1 MLWPS
6 LKTDVVAKI
15 SRYCPPIKFP
25 KCCCFYLL
33 LAPASLESEALFQLF
48 SHVAVVVAVGVVVV
62 AGVVGVS
69 VAVGAVGVIWTSKTG
84 QEQSSRLALRRK

>member
-25 KCCCFYLL
+25 KCRCFYLL

-48 SHVAVVVAVGVVVV
+48 AHVAAVVVVVGVGAAGVAEVVVV
-62 AGVVGVS
+62 G
-69 VAVGAVGVIWTSKTG
+69 GVIWSSKTG
-84 QEQSSRLALRRK
+84 QEQSSRLALGRK